1 MLVKYIGQTVKLN
14 ELGHKYEK
22 KYPSLQRQSEA
33 FLGRKITPPP
43 YDHYR
48 KHTRVTIVTL
58 SIMQK
63 ENISLLLFQF
73 TRKAND
79 IQ

>member
-22 KYPSLQRQSEA
+22 K
-33 FLGRKITPPP
+33 INPPR